1 MHVILRAKMIK
12 DNSYSIDN
20 YIVRI
25 YRYDKNNPRRL
36 VGVVEQVG
44 MEVKKAFHNLDE
56 LWTILSLE
64 HNKRLGKNIK

>member
-1 MHVILRAKMIK
+1 MDSFSV
-12 DNSYSIDN
+12 NN

-25 YRYDKNNPRRL
+25 YRYDKDNPRRL

-44 MEVKKAFHNLDE
+44 SQGKRAFHNLDE

-64 HNKRLGKNIK
+64 QSRRLRKSKSKESQKGKVR